1 MNNEQVNKLIQG
13 IGMMTEL
20 WMITYKG
27 FKRQGLNDEESL
39 MHTKLFMSVMLESFI
54 GIDELN
60 NGEEAK

>member
-20 WMITYKG
+20 WMITYNG
-27 FKRQGLNDEESL
+27 FKRQGLTDKESL

-54 GIDELN
+54 GTDGLN
-60 NGEEAK
+60 NVEEAK

>member
-20 WMITYKG
+20 WMITYEG
-27 FKRQGLNDEESL
+27 FKRQGLTDEESL
-39 MHTKLFMSVMLESFI
+39 MHTKLFMSVMLKSFI
-54 GIDELN
+54 GTDGLN